1 MIYTVI
7 PIRHQVFGMSEVLSQ
22 SLLLSI
28 ILCNWVDH
36 LEKRWLMWLMGVVFF
51 LVISLPILG
60 LLLGPIQQC
69 QPQNNCPSPPRK
81 ATTPPSQNGWVVDQ
95 CRALMSR

>member
-36 LEKRWLMWLMGVVFF
+36 LEKRG
-51 LVISLPILG
+51 SCG
-60 LLLGPIQQC
+60 
-69 QPQNNCPSPPRK
+69 
-81 ATTPPSQNGWVVDQ
+81 
-95 CRALMSR
+95 